1 MSIDRASDLLLGFSI
16 YTEPIRTGIIEHAFC
31 GMDEL
36 SKIGIAGHPL
46 WQRETNNGCEILNN
60 IEYLR
65 QFGEVDTT
73 LREIVKLMEVG
84 ESQNLPSFDTH
95 QTELPTSTVTPTV
108 TPHTQTEGSRD
119 IAYINMAP
127 ICIVELLMDVNQ
139 WSEVFYNIVSK
150 ATIVGTLVGT
160 EGSYDNKL
168 HVNTS
173 LTFFIP
179 MLVRV
184 LSGFSPLSKTSSMQN
199 KASVRNA

>member
-1 MSIDRASDLLLGFSI
+1 MLSLCSQNDILQNNNGCGSWALASQQFVDANDTILDTSSKEVLMSIDRASDLLLGFSI

-95 QTELPTSTVTPTV
+95 QTEPPTSTVTPTV

-127 ICIVELLMDVNQ
+127 ICIVELLMDV
-139 WSEVFYNIVSK
+139 VS
-150 ATIVGTLVGT
+150 
-160 EGSYDNKL
+160 Y
-168 HVNTS
+168 
-173 LTFFIP
+173 FFHP
-179 MLVRV
+179 
-184 LSGFSPLSKTSSMQN
+184 FPSSCIHFLI
-199 KASVRNA
+199 